1 MNGLHSLL
9 TVAVLHD
16 RGVSGCA
23 AFRRAFFI
31 GLVQKAKWSGSYSS
45 ASKVTSAASRS

>member
-31 GLVQKAKWSGSYSS
+31 WPCPKGKMVRVLFECIKSDQCSV
-45 ASKVTSAASRS
+45 